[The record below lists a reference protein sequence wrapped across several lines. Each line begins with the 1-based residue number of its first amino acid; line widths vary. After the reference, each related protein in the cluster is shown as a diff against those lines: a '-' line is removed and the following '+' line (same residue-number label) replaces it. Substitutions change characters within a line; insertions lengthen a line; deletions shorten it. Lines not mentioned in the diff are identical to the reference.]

1 MNYMFEEFSI
11 TLKYQVKVNTDT
23 GEMTTKCISRKID
36 KSNFEI
42 SEAKRSNKKIDE
54 STEPQLI
61 LETNKYC
68 LNNAAIQLMNLKA
81 DDRLEIK
88 YEKQENT
95 IIPIIGTVEAFHISG
110 GNRLTKSN
118 TVAFRGNK
126 NKELSEYGTTFS
138 ITPYKDGLFCLKGNK
153 EIVEQQGDE
162 NIVEPDIND
171 FADLVDNTEEVDSS
185 FFQL

>member
-1 MNYMFEEFSI
+1 MFEEFTI
-11 TLKYQVKVNTDT
+11 ALKYQVKVDTDT

-36 KSNFEI
+36 KSNFKV
-42 SEAKRSNKKIDE
+42 SESKVNE
-54 STEPQLI
+54 SSEPQLT
-61 LETNKYC
+61 LEENKYR
-68 LNNAAIQLMNLKA
+68 LNNAAIKLMNLKA

-88 YEKQENT
+88 YEKQGN
-95 IIPIIGTVEAFHISG
+95 IISPIIGTAEAFHISG

-118 TVAFRGNK
+118 TVSFRGIK
-126 NKELSEYGTTFS
+126 NKELSEYGTIFT
-138 ITPYKDGLFCLKGNK
+138 ITPYKDGLFSLKGDK

-162 NIVEPDIND
+162 NIVEPDVND